1 MHDYYNWRWWK
12 KSINSKHCAFKL
24 KRIWRNTIY
33 FCLYGKDITLIQ
45 VHISPVT
52 RILMLKCWKWYENTM
67 SGYNISFITMHCL
80 LTLLQGLIIVMPYQ
94 KQNNTKQHY
103 SMLRLKYLEISII
116 YNLKY
121 LEHDCLNL
129 IMIARIIHLYEPY
142 NAK

>member
-1 MHDYYNWRWWK
+1 
-12 KSINSKHCAFKL
+12 
-24 KRIWRNTIY
+24 
-33 FCLYGKDITLIQ
+33 
-45 VHISPVT
+45 
-52 RILMLKCWKWYENTM
+52 M

-94 KQNNTKQHY
+94 QQNNTKQHY

-121 LEHDCLNL
+121 LEHGVLSGQ
-129 IMIARIIHLYEPY
+129 IHIYETY

>member
-1 MHDYYNWRWWK
+1 
-12 KSINSKHCAFKL
+12 
-24 KRIWRNTIY
+24 
-33 FCLYGKDITLIQ
+33 
-45 VHISPVT
+45 
-52 RILMLKCWKWYENTM
+52 
-67 SGYNISFITMHCL
+67 MHCL

-94 KQNNTKQHY
+94 QQNNTKQHY